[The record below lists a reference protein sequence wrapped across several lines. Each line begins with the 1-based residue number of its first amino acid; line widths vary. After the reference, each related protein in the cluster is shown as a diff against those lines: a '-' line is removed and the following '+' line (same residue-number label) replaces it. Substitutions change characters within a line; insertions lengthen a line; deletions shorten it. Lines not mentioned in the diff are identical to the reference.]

1 MTQNQSPARRTG
13 PHSPAPGV
21 PGTARGESA
30 AGRGTAPER
39 RPGRTEA
46 AGVRRLNLSR
56 VALAVHDE
64 AEITRAAVAERLG
77 LTRAAVSSLVEQL
90 IAAGF
95 VAESGKTFSGQ
106 AGRPGTALTMART
119 GHAGLGVSVH
129 VDALTV
135 CLVDLAG
142 TERLRLIETGRH
154 AGSDPGAVLRDAAL
168 LTGRALREAAGE
180 GLVPAGVDLALPGLV
195 ADGVVRQAPNLGWNA
210 VPAAELFA
218 ETLRAEATELPVGSD
233 NEANSAALA
242 QLWSGAPGG
251 ARSFVYLSGDIGVG
265 GAVVLDGDLLR
276 GAHGFAGEI
285 GHLVVDPNGPDC
297 RCGSRGCLER
307 YAGQDAL
314 LRAAGLDAREGGIAE
329 LGRRAADGSG
339 APEARRARQAVEQ
352 AGAMLGVALS
362 GAVNL
367 LDPQTV
373 LLGGLYRELTPHLAP
388 AAERELE
395 RRVVSGL
402 WGAGSGRLCAASPAG
417 DAARGAAGQ
426 VLRRVLA
433 DPLGYGA
440 APPAT
445 Y

>member
-1 MTQNQSPARRTG
+1 MTQNLPPAGRTVPRR
-13 PHSPAPGV
+13 PV
-21 PGTARGESA
+21 PGA
-30 AGRGTAPER
+30 AGAVRAESTGR
-39 RPGRTEA
+39 RPGRTDA
-46 AGVRRLNLSR
+46 PGVRRLNLSR
-56 VALAVHDE
+56 VARAVHDE

-90 IAAGF
+90 MAAGF

-119 GHAGLGVSVH
+119 GHAGLGVSVD

-142 TERLRLIETGRH
+142 TERLRLTEAGRH
-154 AGSDPGAVLRDAAL
+154 AGADPRAVLRDAAL
-168 LTGRALREAAGE
+168 LTGRALRTAARE
-180 GLVPAGVDLALPGLV
+180 GLTPAGVDLALPGLV
-195 ADGVVRQAPNLGWNA
+195 AEGVVRQAPNLGWNA

-218 ETLRAEATELPVGSD
+218 QALRDDGAQLPVGSD

-242 QLWSGAPGG
+242 QLWEGAPGG
-251 ARSFVYLSGDIGVG
+251 ARTFVYLSGDIGVG
-265 GAVVLDGDLLR
+265 GAVVLDGELLR

-314 LRAAGLDAREGGIAE
+314 LHAAGVDPRDGVTVLA
-329 LGRRAADGSG
+329 RRAADGSG
-339 APEARRARQAVEQ
+339 GPEARRARDAVEQ
-352 AGAMLGVALS
+352 AGTMLGVALS

-367 LDPQTV
+367 LDPETV
-373 LLGGLYRELTPHLAP
+373 VLGGFYRELADRLAP
-388 AAERELE
+388 AAERELQ

-402 WGAGSGRLCAASPAG
+402 WGAGSGRLSTASPAG

-433 DPLGYGA
+433 DPLAYAGA
-440 APPAT
+440 ASAP
-445 Y
+445 

>member
-1 MTQNQSPARRTG
+1 MTQKPPPARRTV
-13 PHSPAPGV
+13 PRRPAPGPAGAV
-21 PGTARGESA
+21 RAEST
-30 AGRGTAPER
+30 GR
-39 RPGRTEA
+39 RPGRTDA
-46 AGVRRLNLSR
+46 PGVRRLNLSR
-56 VALAVHDE
+56 VARAVHDE

-77 LTRAAVSSLVEQL
+77 LTRAAVSSLVDQL
-90 IAAGF
+90 MAAGF

-119 GHAGLGVSVH
+119 GHAGLGVSVD

-142 TERLRLIETGRH
+142 TERLRLTEAGRH
-154 AGSDPGAVLRDAAL
+154 AGAEPRAVLRDAAL
-168 LTGRALREAAGE
+168 LTGRALRTAARE
-180 GLVPAGVDLALPGLV
+180 GLAPAGVDLALPGLV
-195 ADGVVRQAPNLGWNA
+195 AEGVVHQAPNLGWNA

-218 ETLRAEATELPVGSD
+218 QSLRDDGAQLPVGSD

-242 QLWSGAPGG
+242 QLWAGAPGG
-251 ARSFVYLSGDIGVG
+251 ARTFVYLSGDIGVG
-265 GAVVLDGDLLR
+265 GAVVLDGELLR

-314 LRAAGLDAREGGIAE
+314 LQAAGMDPGDDIAVLAR
-329 LGRRAADGSG
+329 RVADGSG
-339 APEARRARQAVEQ
+339 APGARRAREAVEQ
-352 AGAMLGVALS
+352 AGTMLGIALS

-367 LDPQTV
+367 LDPETV
-373 LLGGLYRELTPHLAP
+373 VLGGFYRELADRLAP
-388 AAERELE
+388 AAERELQ

-402 WGAGSGRLCAASPAG
+402 WGAASGRLSTASPAG

-433 DPLGYGA
+433 DPLAYGGTA
-440 APPAT
+440 SAP
-445 Y
+445 

>member
-1 MTQNQSPARRTG
+1 MTQKPPPAHRAAPRRPG
-13 PHSPAPGV
+13 ASAPRA
-21 PGTARGESA
+21 ARGEA
-30 AGRGTAPER
+30 AAQTGAPAAR
-39 RPGRTEA
+39 RPGRTDA
-46 AGVRRLNLSR
+46 PGVRRLNLSR
-56 VALAVHDE
+56 VARAVHDE

-90 IAAGF
+90 MAAGF

-119 GHAGLGVSVH
+119 GHAGLGVSID

-135 CLVDLAG
+135 CLVDLGGA
-142 TERLRLIETGRH
+142 ERLRLTEPGRH
-154 AGSDPGAVLRDAAL
+154 AGAGPRAVLRDAAL
-168 LTGRALREAAGE
+168 LTGRALRVAARE
-180 GLVPAGVDLALPGLV
+180 GLAPAGVDLALPGLV
-195 ADGVVRQAPNLGWNA
+195 AEGVVRQAPNLGWNA
-210 VPAAELFA
+210 VPAEDLFA
-218 ETLRAEATELPVGSD
+218 EALRADGAALPVSSD

-251 ARSFVYLSGDIGVG
+251 ARTFVYLSGDIGVG

-297 RCGSRGCLER
+297 RCGSRGCLEQ

-314 LRAAGLDAREGGIAE
+314 LRAGGLTAREGVAE
-329 LGRRAADGSG
+329 LARRAGGTEPPG
-339 APEARRARQAVEQ
+339 APETLRARQAIEQ
-352 AGAMLGVALS
+352 AGTMLGIALS

-367 LDPQTV
+367 LDPETV
-373 LLGGLYRELTPHLAP
+373 ILGGLYRELAHQLAP

-402 WGAGSGRLCAASPAG
+402 WGAGSGRLRAASSAG

-426 VLRRVLA
+426 VLRRILA
-433 DPLGYGA
+433 DPLAYAGA
-440 APPAT
+440 PSAP
-445 Y
+445 